1 MFNSIVQKL
10 NKSFGGTNPD
20 ESEKMS
26 PKNRT
31 SSNPEPN
38 AKKSIENESPAK
50 SNACI
55 STSDP
60 KESHPKRKKPCNL
73 CKGAGCCV
81 KCDMDDE
88 WDNMLYC
95 TNKSERKHLIHHSC
109 DNLTPDLIK
118 HINHYFCPN
127 CRSEGKFQVTFY
139 KKNQCCKE
147 KRD

>member
-38 AKKSIENESPAK
+38 AKNSIENESPAK

-81 KCDMDDE
+81 KCAWMMSGTICFTAQISLKE
-88 WDNMLYC
+88 NI
-95 TNKSERKHLIHHSC
+95 SFIIH
-109 DNLTPDLIK
+109 
-118 HINHYFCPN
+118 
-127 CRSEGKFQVTFY
+127 VTISPQ
-139 KKNQCCKE
+139 N
-147 KRD
+147 